1 MNIILLNLSSIA
13 AGISAVGVFVLGLI
27 VLTRN
32 IKAPLNKAFFGFTI
46 GITIWLVATFEM
58 LRNCINPNTAIFW
71 DRMAYIGVAFIA
83 VTMYHMSLVLRKK
96 LGKQKIILFAGYFLA
111 IVFLSLSHTSLFID
125 DLYIYN
131 YGCHAK
137 AQPLHNIFLSIFV
150 FYVILFFINTIL
162 AYKNSINPVQKTQTK
177 YFLLAFVIFST
188 GIVAFLPAYQIPIP
202 PFTFIVEFIGVI
214 IMAYAII
221 RHRLMDIRIV
231 IKQGTVY
238 IFSIITTLAFTF
250 CILTGINYFTR
261 ISLNHYLLAIGSL
274 LSLVVFEPTK
284 KIFQKFANKYLFT
297 SLYNYQA
304 TIRALSQELTTT
316 IDFEKI
322 ISYLNQ
328 IMQETM
334 HVEKMAVLVRDQN
347 NAHYN
352 AHKIF
357 GFVKKEA
364 AFWPIFSLVTEH
376 LEKNQALIVQEEMDA
391 ENALAKK
398 MKQNGLAIALPLSR
412 GKKLIGVIILGDKIS
427 ADSYSKQDI
436 ELLEVLANQASVA
449 IENALLYKEVRDF
462 TLHLKEKV
470 AEQTEDI
477 KKLYAVKNDFLHIVS
492 HQLRTPLS
500 ALNGLVSLWTDKDY
514 EAQTKEEKDKIKERV
529 KISCDRLSNVT
540 NRMLDTLN
548 FEKGRIIL
556 KFEKIDLGKTIQ
568 ETVEM
573 LKPNFEKRGLY
584 LKFTPLEKSFF
595 INADPKY
602 LSQVFQNLIDNAE
615 KYTRQGGLTIQIRK
629 SLKEAKIIFKDTGM
643 GLEPEEKKYAL
654 HEKFFRGRGAKEQ
667 YTGGTGLGLYL
678 VKQIIDG
685 HHGKIE
691 VASAGR
697 DQGTEFIV
705 TLPVNWKK

>member
-1 MNIILLNLSSIA
+1 M
-13 AGISAVGVFVLGLI
+13 LGLI
-27 VLTRN
+27 FFIIVLLAHLILGN
-32 IKAPLNKAFFGFTI
+32 LAFFKNRQSKTNKIFSLLVLFIVIWMIASYLENELASIKLSSLALKVDFAAGAIIFYFFVLFCFTFQEIHILKNRIIPFFLGIPAILLVIGSFTNLIAINPKIVEQTITYDLGPLFYIYVVYMFFYMLLGCTDLIVKAKRFI
-46 GITIWLVATFEM
+46 GIKRAQTV
-58 LRNCINPNTAIFW
+58 
-71 DRMAYIGVAFIA
+71 Y
-83 VTMYHMSLVLRKK
+83 VL
-96 LGKQKIILFAGYFLA
+96 LGLA
-111 IVFLSLSHTSLFID
+111 ISSSVALVFNLF
-125 DLYIYN
+125 L
-131 YGCHAK
+131 
-137 AQPLHNIFLSIFV
+137 QR
-150 FYVILFFINTIL
+150 
-162 AYKNSINPVQKTQTK
+162 
-177 YFLLAFVIFST
+177 
-188 GIVAFLPAYQIPIP
+188 FLPAEIFRFGNYALIFFVA
-202 PFTFIVEFIGVI
+202 FTT
-214 IMAYAII
+214 YALLK
-221 RHRLMDIRIV
+221 HRFLDIRIV
-231 IKQGTVY
+231 IKQSIVY
-238 IFSIITTLAFTF
+238 GLTLGSVI
-250 CILTGINYFTR
+250 ILTVSSVLGVAYFAKINVNYWTLTFGLILGT
-261 ISLNHYLLAIGSL
+261 LLFDPIKRS
-274 LSLVVFEPTK
+274 
-284 KIFQKFANKYLFT
+284 FQSFANKYLFT

-334 HVEKMAVLVRDQN
+334 HVEKMAVLVKDQN

-357 GFVKKEA
+357 GFAKKEA
-364 AFWPIFSLVTEH
+364 MLWPIFSLVAEH

-398 MKQNGLAIALPLSR
+398 MKQEDLAIALPLSR

-556 KFEKIDLGKTIQ
+556 KFEKVDLGKIMQ
-568 ETVEM
+568 EIVEM

-602 LSQVFQNLIDNAE
+602 LSQVFQNLIDNGE

-643 GLEPEEKKYAL
+643 GLEPEEKKYVL
-654 HEKFFRGRGAKEQ
+654 TEKFFRGRGAKEQ

>member
-1 MNIILLNLSSIA
+1 M
-13 AGISAVGVFVLGLI
+13 LGLI
-27 VLTRN
+27 FFIIVLLAHLILGN
-32 IKAPLNKAFFGFTI
+32 LAFFKNRQSKTNKIFSLLVLFIVIWMIASYLENELASIKLSSLALKVDFAAGAIIFYFFVLFCFTFQEVHILKNRIIPFFLGIPVILLVI
-46 GITIWLVATFEM
+46 GSFLN
-58 LRNCINPNTAIFW
+58 L
-71 DRMAYIGVAFIA
+71 IA
-83 VTMYHMSLVLRKK
+83 VNPKIVKQTITYDLGPFFYIYVIYMFFYMLLGCTDLIVKAKKFNGIKRAQTVYVL
-96 LGKQKIILFAGYFLA
+96 LGLA
-111 IVFLSLSHTSLFID
+111 ISSSVALVFNLF
-125 DLYIYN
+125 L
-131 YGCHAK
+131 
-137 AQPLHNIFLSIFV
+137 QR
-150 FYVILFFINTIL
+150 
-162 AYKNSINPVQKTQTK
+162 
-177 YFLLAFVIFST
+177 
-188 GIVAFLPAYQIPIP
+188 FLPAEIFRFGNYALIFFVA
-202 PFTFIVEFIGVI
+202 FTT
-214 IMAYAII
+214 YAILK
-221 RHRLMDIRIV
+221 HRFLDIRIV
-231 IKQGTVY
+231 IKQSIVY
-238 IFSIITTLAFTF
+238 GLTLGSVI
-250 CILTGINYFTR
+250 ILTVSSVLGVAYFAKINVNYWTLTFGLILGT
-261 ISLNHYLLAIGSL
+261 LLFDPIKRS
-274 LSLVVFEPTK
+274 
-284 KIFQKFANKYLFT
+284 FQSFANKYLFT